1 MCWNALPATSGQFQM
16 LCLHLASGSDK
27 TRDKAI
33 FCTATK
39 SVQTN
44 CDTCNLEL
52 GDLTAISSGAVNS
65 STSPNNFGKD
75 LHIIRK
81 CCFHSRP
88 ENPTISHQFLLQIF
102 INSFHVSWRGR
113 GNCSAKYRCQWPA
126 CARLLPFRAS
136 SESEL
141 LPSCCLITSKRTNS
155 SYCADETINLH
166 LAWSIM

>member
-1 MCWNALPATSGQFQM
+1 MRCLLPPGNFR
-16 LCLHLASGSDK
+16 CFVFIWHLDQIRSEIRQYS
-27 TRDKAI
+27 
-33 FCTATK
+33 CTVTE
-39 SVQTN
+39 SIQTN
-44 CDTCNLEL
+44 CDTCNLEP
-52 GDLTAISSGAVNS
+52 GDLTATSSGAVNS

-81 CCFHSRP
+81 CCFHPGP
-88 ENPTISHQFLLQIF
+88 ENSTVSHQFLLQIF
-102 INSFHVSWRGR
+102 INSFRVSWRGR
-113 GNCSAKYRCQWPA
+113 GNCGAKYRCQWPA

-166 LAWSIM
+166 LAWSVM